1 MALLI
6 PYKGGKIMHKVQ
18 KKLDLN
24 DILMKFQKPIVLFI
38 FFAIIAL
45 LVYSLIYMTPFFG
58 LYKADSTMLNKYLV
72 QYGLPDVKTTPG
84 AYDAAAIISRN
95 GTPIG
100 IDVKYYTAFVREAGY
115 MQDFNKWMFKIS
127 FVGILVTCLL
137 FVYFSQ
143 KRKRYYVTNLVSFG
157 IVAGFDFY
165 VGFKTIT
172 YISGWKKYV
181 AGLNYTIINAYQSSM
196 NLDTELVEYYSP
208 QTFDWIFALGYI
220 VGAILIIAAVLGLA
234 LALCKFFYQLKHK
247 AIDTS
252 EVKINE

>member
-1 MALLI
+1 
-6 PYKGGKIMHKVQ
+6 MHKVQ
-18 KKLDLN
+18 KKLDFN
-24 DILMKFQKPIVLFI
+24 DILMKLQKPIVLFI

-45 LVYSLIYMTPFFG
+45 LVYSLLYMTPFYG
-58 LYKADSTMLNKYLV
+58 LYKADSTMLNKYLL
-72 QYGLPDVKTTPG
+72 QYGLPDVKTQG

-95 GTPIG
+95 GNPIG
-100 IDVKYYTAFVREAGY
+100 IDIKYYTMFVREAGY

-127 FVGILVTCLL
+127 FIGILVTCLL

-172 YISGWKKYV
+172 YVAGWKKYV
-181 AGLNYTIINAYQSSM
+181 AGLNYDVINAYQSSV
-196 NLDTELVEYYSP
+196 NLDSELVAYYSP
-208 QTFDWIFALGYI
+208 QTFDWIFTVGYI
-220 VGAILIIAAVLGLA
+220 VGVILILAAILGVALVLS
-234 LALCKFFYQLKHK
+234 KFFYQLKHK

>member
-1 MALLI
+1 
-6 PYKGGKIMHKVQ
+6 MHKVQ
-18 KKLDLN
+18 KKLDFN
-24 DILMKFQKPIVLFI
+24 DILMKLQKPIVLFI

-45 LVYSLIYMTPFFG
+45 LVYSLLYMTPFYG
-58 LYKADSTMLNKYLV
+58 LYKADSTMLNKYLL
-72 QYGLPDVKTTPG
+72 QYGLPDVKTQG

-95 GTPIG
+95 GNPIG
-100 IDVKYYTAFVREAGY
+100 IDIKYYTMFVREAGY

-127 FVGILVTCLL
+127 FIGILVTCLL

-172 YISGWKKYV
+172 YVAGWKKYV
-181 AGLNYTIINAYQSSM
+181 AGLNYDVINAYQSSV
-196 NLDTELVEYYSP
+196 NLDSELVAYYSP
-208 QTFDWIFALGYI
+208 QTFDWIFTVGYI
-220 VGAILIIAAVLGLA
+220 VGVILILAAVLGVA
-234 LALCKFFYQLKHK
+234 LVLSKFFYQLKHK

>member
-1 MALLI
+1 
-6 PYKGGKIMHKVQ
+6 MHKVQ
-18 KKLDLN
+18 KKLDFN
-24 DILMKFQKPIVLFI
+24 DILMKLQKPIVLFI

-45 LVYSLIYMTPFFG
+45 LVYSLLYMTPFYG
-58 LYKADSTMLNKYLV
+58 LYKADSTMLNKYLL
-72 QYGLPDVKTTPG
+72 QYGLPDVKTQG
-84 AYDAAAIISRN
+84 AYEAAAIISRN
-95 GTPIG
+95 GNPIG
-100 IDVKYYTAFVREAGY
+100 IDIKYYTMFVREAGY

-127 FVGILVTCLL
+127 FIGILVTCLL

-172 YISGWKKYV
+172 YVAGWKKYV
-181 AGLNYTIINAYQSSM
+181 AGLNYDVINAYQSSV
-196 NLDTELVEYYSP
+196 NLDSELVAYYSP
-208 QTFDWIFALGYI
+208 QTFDWIFTVGYI
-220 VGAILIIAAVLGLA
+220 VGVILILAAVLGVA
-234 LALCKFFYQLKHK
+234 LVLSKFFYQLKHK

>member
-1 MALLI
+1 
-6 PYKGGKIMHKVQ
+6 MHKVQ
-18 KKLDLN
+18 KKLDFN
-24 DILMKFQKPIVLFI
+24 DILMKLQKPIVLFI

-45 LVYSLIYMTPFFG
+45 LVYSLLYMTPFYG
-58 LYKADSTMLNKYLV
+58 LYKADSTMLNKYLL
-72 QYGLPDVKTTPG
+72 QYGLPDVKTQG

-95 GTPIG
+95 GNPIG
-100 IDVKYYTAFVREAGY
+100 IDIKYYTMFVREAGY

-172 YISGWKKYV
+172 YVAGWKKYV
-181 AGLNYTIINAYQSSM
+181 AGLNYDVINAYQSSV
-196 NLDTELVEYYSP
+196 NLDSELVAYYSP
-208 QTFDWIFALGYI
+208 QTFDWIFTVGYI
-220 VGAILIIAAVLGLA
+220 VGVILILAAILGVALVLS
-234 LALCKFFYQLKHK
+234 KFFYQLKHK

>member
-1 MALLI
+1 
-6 PYKGGKIMHKVQ
+6 MHKVQ
-18 KKLDLN
+18 KKLDFN
-24 DILMKFQKPIVLFI
+24 DILMKLQKPIVLFI

-45 LVYSLIYMTPFFG
+45 LVYSLLYMTPFYG
-58 LYKADSTMLNKYLV
+58 LYKADSTMLNKYLL
-72 QYGLPDVKTTPG
+72 QYGLPDVKSG

-95 GTPIG
+95 GNPIG
-100 IDVKYYTAFVREAGY
+100 IDIKYYTMFVREAGY

-127 FVGILVTCLL
+127 FIGILVTCLL

-172 YISGWKKYV
+172 YVAGWKKYV
-181 AGLNYTIINAYQSSM
+181 AGLNYDVINAYQSSV
-196 NLDTELVEYYSP
+196 NLDSELVAYYSP
-208 QTFDWIFALGYI
+208 QTFDWIFTVGYI
-220 VGAILIIAAVLGLA
+220 VGAILILAAVLGVA
-234 LALCKFFYQLKHK
+234 LVLSKFFYQLKHK

>member
-1 MALLI
+1 
-6 PYKGGKIMHKVQ
+6 MHKVQ

-24 DILMKFQKPIVLFI
+24 NLLIKLQKPIVLFM
-38 FFAIIAL
+38 FFAIIAVF
-45 LVYSLIYMTPFFG
+45 VYSLIYMTPFFG
-58 LYKADSTMLNKYLV
+58 LYKADTTLLNKYLT
-72 QYGLPDVKTTPG
+72 QYGLEYGMFDEASHVL
-84 AYDAAAIISRN
+84 RN
-95 GTPIG
+95 DRVIG
-100 IDVKYYTAFVREAGY
+100 IDVKYFTLFVREAGY

-208 QTFDWIFALGYI
+208 QTFSWIFTLGYI
-220 VGAILIIAAVLGLA
+220 VGAILIIAAVLGIA
-234 LALCKFFYQLKHK
+234 LVLCKFFYQLKHK